1 VLASLLTGC
10 VRPPR
15 EAVFE
20 TKLSAPALQQ
30 AKRECAY
37 EAEKA
42 TAAIKPGYAAD
53 EWRQIYVMCLSLK
66 DVRYS
71 ER

>member
-1 VLASLLTGC
+1 MTGC
-10 VRPPR
+10 VGTARPEP
-15 EAVFE
+15 VFE
-20 TKLSAPALQQ
+20 TTLSQPALEQ

-42 TAAIKPGYAAD
+42 TAAIKPGYAAY

-66 DVRYS
+66 GVRYS
-71 ER
+71 ERP